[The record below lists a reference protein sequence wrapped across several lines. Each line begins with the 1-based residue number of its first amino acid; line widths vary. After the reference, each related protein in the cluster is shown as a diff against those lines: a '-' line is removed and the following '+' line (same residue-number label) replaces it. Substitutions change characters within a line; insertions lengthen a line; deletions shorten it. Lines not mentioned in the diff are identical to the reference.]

1 MPAALVSLVVLAGA
15 LGACTARVEPTTLT
29 VLASAELADLGP
41 VLTRLRHDTGVEL
54 RLDYRGTVRASEEAA
69 GSTGHDLAWLSSSRY
84 LKLRGG
90 DLPLATSVM
99 LSPVVIGVK
108 AGKAA
113 SLRAGGEPSWADV
126 AARAAAGELKYLMG
140 DPRITGTGLA
150 ALIGVATAAAGTGAA
165 LRPEDVRCDKLQGF
179 LVGKA
184 ESPAEDLADEY
195 VRRQDQVD
203 AVLTYES
210 TVLSLNASG
219 RVREPLEVVYPRDG
233 IVLADYPLMLLK
245 PEKRAAYDRVVAWLR
260 AEPAQ
265 RSIMES
271 TFRRPVDPQLS
282 RTEPLREPLG
292 TALYFPGTQQVVD
305 TLLAAYDRAGKGSRV
320 VFVLDYSTSMAG
332 ERIAGL
338 RSAFATLNGFDRFH
352 LGETVTV
359 VRFAGEVLASD
370 TVTIRGPADV
380 DALRN
385 LLAAEDLRDGTA
397 IWSALEH
404 AYREVGDGA
413 VVLMTDGENNAGLTV
428 DEFLA
433 AWPKPAAR
441 TYAVRFGEADP
452 VELARVADAS
462 GGRVVDAAEGALA
475 EAVKEIRGCR

>member
-1 MPAALVSLVVLAGA
+1 MRVLVALVVLAGA
-15 LGACTARVEPTTLT
+15 LVGCTAGPGPTTLT
-29 VLASAELADLGP
+29 VLASSELADLGP
-41 VLTRLRHDTGVEL
+41 VLADLRRETGVEL
-54 RLDYRGTVRASEEAA
+54 KPDYRGTVRASEDVAR
-69 GSTGHDLAWLSSSRY
+69 GTGHDLAWLSSARY

-90 DLPLATSVM
+90 DLPLATSMM
-99 LSPVVIGVK
+99 LSPLVIGVK

-113 SLRAGGEPSWADV
+113 ALRGGQASWADI
-126 AARAAAGELKYLMG
+126 AALAGSGGLKYLMA
-140 DPRITGTGLA
+140 DPRATGSGLA

-165 LRPEDVRCDKLQGF
+165 LRTEDVRCDKLQGF
-179 LVGKA
+179 LVGRA
-184 ESPAEDLADEY
+184 VVSSAEDVAEDY
-195 VRRQDQVD
+195 VRRQDEVD

-219 RVREPLEVVYPRDG
+219 RLREPLEVVYPRDG

-245 PEKRAAYDRVVAWLR
+245 PEKRAAYDRVVAWLG

-265 RSIMES
+265 RALMER
-271 TFRRPVDPQLS
+271 TFRRPVDPRLP
-282 RTEPLREPLG
+282 RTDPLRTPLG

-305 TLLAAYDRAGKGSRV
+305 SLLAAYDRAGKGSRV

-332 ERIAGL
+332 ARIEGL
-338 RSAFATLNGFDRFH
+338 RSAFAALSGFDRFH

-359 VRFAGEVLASD
+359 VRFAGEVLASH

-380 DALRN
+380 DALRD
-385 LLAAEDLRDGTA
+385 LLAANDLRDGTA
-397 IWSALEH
+397 IWSALDH
-404 AYREVGDGA
+404 AYREAGDGT
-413 VVLMTDGENNAGLTV
+413 VVLMTDGENNAGV
-428 DEFLA
+428 GVEEFLA
-433 AWPKPAAR
+433 AWPKPAAP

-452 VELARVADAS
+452 VELARVADVS